1 MQNRVAF
8 SQYFLGKSCKDMP
21 NIIFYD
27 ECLVEMVTKGCGNWR
42 TPGDYPNGS
51 FFEREQRPKS
61 IMIWG
66 EIGMHDYKSELLWF
80 Y

>member
-1 MQNRVAF
+1 MSAWLKMN
-8 SQYFLGKSCKDMP
+8 
-21 NIIFYD
+21 
-27 ECLVEMVTKGCGNWR
+27 TKGCGNWR

-80 Y
+80 N